1 MTTQIV
7 QGLNIKKQ
15 KGVIVTRDITMLNK
29 MYTSIPIS
37 PNEEEDV
44 VVGAFAEI
52 DSTVTNEDTIKLAS
66 ATTIKEKLL
75 FVTRMSIADD
85 IAGTSQGNSSD
96 VNGFLVK
103 TRAVLNGSNGIYE
116 FLTEAG
122 DVIDK
127 GELVMIDDTDDSRS
141 TLIPYVEAVDPAPA
155 NIAVA
160 MALEPATAAGQI
172 IKFRFI

>member
-1 MTTQIV
+1 MSTQLV

-37 PNEEEDV
+37 PNETADV
-44 VVGAFAEI
+44 VVGAFAEL
-52 DSTVTNEDTIKLAS
+52 DLAVTTEDTIKLAS
-66 ATTIKEKLL
+66 VTTIKEKLL
-75 FVTRMSIADD
+75 FVTRLSIADD
-85 IAGTSQGNSSD
+85 IAGTSQGSSSD

-103 TRAVLNGSNGIYE
+103 TRAVLNGANSIYE
-116 FLTEAG
+116 FLTESGAA
-122 DVIDK
+122 ITK
-127 GELVMIDDTDDSRS
+127 GALVMIDNTDSSRS
-141 TLIPYVEAVDPAPA
+141 TLIPFVDTAG

-160 MALEPATAAGQI
+160 IALEPATAAAQI